1 LLVVLVAWCF
11 VEILTGRKL
20 YHCFPLWFA

>member
-11 VEILTGRKL
+11 VEFFPGTKL